1 MPSMFEA
8 ALPTDAQSLND
19 RGDRQVQKTC
29 PVTLA
34 QTKKEAPAASTRAE
48 EFICFQG
55 EQGRKGRNGIF
66 SASADHHSRFARRP
80 LSRRNFGFGLT

>member
-1 MPSMFEA
+1 MFEA

-34 QTKKEAPAASTRAE
+34 QTKKEAPAE
-48 EFICFQG
+48 HPG
-55 EQGRKGRNGIF
+55 
-66 SASADHHSRFARRP
+66 
-80 LSRRNFGFGLT
+80 